1 MPCCTHCCLPPPP
14 AGDQGWVLAQ
24 DDWPGQLLSF
34 LKDGRAR
41 WRSVRAIPRI
51 TSQGVLCGAVYKVAS
66 MSDMGAG
73 AGVH

>member
-1 MPCCTHCCLPPPP
+1 ML
-14 AGDQGWVLAQ
+14 AGDKGWVIAQ

-34 LKDGRAR
+34 LKDKDKDGSAR

-51 TSQGVLCGAVYKVAS
+51 TSKGVLCGAVYKVAS
-66 MSDMGAG
+66 MSDMSAG